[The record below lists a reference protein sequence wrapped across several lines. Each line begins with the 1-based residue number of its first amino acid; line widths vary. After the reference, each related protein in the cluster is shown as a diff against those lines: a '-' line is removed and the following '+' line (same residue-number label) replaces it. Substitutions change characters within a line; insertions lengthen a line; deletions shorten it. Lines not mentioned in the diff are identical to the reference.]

1 MSLTSIGLI
10 LLSAVFHASWNAI
23 SKRSTDKI
31 IFFWL
36 SGIAASVC
44 LLPVLI
50 GYWQEI
56 PPIGWLLIVLSS
68 AFEAIYLLC
77 LAVAYEAGDLSLAY
91 PLSRGSVP
99 LFVLI
104 LATVFIGERVTALGI
119 LGIAL
124 SVLGIYVLHLR
135 SLQRNALLAPFAALR
150 GRATQFA
157 LLAGICTA
165 VYSTID
171 KRGITY
177 VNPMLYTTL
186 IFWGYSLLLTPFML
200 RKRAAIV
207 QEWREGKWRILAVGV
222 LSIVTYLLVTYV
234 LLSSPA
240 SYVSALRG
248 ISIVFGAVL
257 GALFLK
263 EHLTPVKTLGAVVIF
278 TGMICIALAKP

>member
-1 MSLTSIGLI
+1 MSLTAIGLI

-23 SKRSTDKI
+23 SKRSTDKF

-36 SGIAASVC
+36 SGIAASAF
-44 LLPVLI
+44 LLPVLM

-56 PPIGWLLIVLSS
+56 TPTGWLLIVLSS

-104 LATVFIGERVTALGI
+104 LATVFIGERVTGLGI
-119 LGIAL
+119 IGIIL

-150 GRATQFA
+150 QRATQFA

-165 VYSTID
+165 IYSTID
-171 KRGITY
+171 KSGITY
-177 VNPMLYTTL
+177 ANPMLYTTL

-200 RKRAAIV
+200 RKRAAV
-207 QEWREGKWRILAVGV
+207 AHEWRILAVGV
-222 LSIVTYLLVTYV
+222 LSVITYLLVTYV

-248 ISIVFGAVL
+248 VSIVFGAVL

-278 TGMICIALAKP
+278 TGMICIVLAKP

>member
-1 MSLTSIGLI
+1 MSLTAIGLI
-10 LLSAVFHASWNAI
+10 LLSAVFHVSWNAI
-23 SKRSTDKI
+23 SKRSADKI

-36 SGIAASVC
+36 SGIAASAF
-44 LLPVLI
+44 LLPVLM

-56 PPIGWLLIVLSS
+56 SLTGWLLIVLSS

-77 LAVAYEAGDLSLAY
+77 LAAAYETGDLSLAY

-119 LGIAL
+119 IGIIL

-135 SLQRNALLAPFAALR
+135 SLQRKALLAPFAALR
-150 GRATQFA
+150 QRATQFA

-165 VYSTID
+165 IYSTID
-171 KRGITY
+171 KRGVTF

-200 RKRAAIV
+200 RKRTAIAH
-207 QEWREGKWRILAVGV
+207 EWREGKWRILAVGM
-222 LSIVTYLLVTYV
+222 LSVITYLLVTYV

-263 EHLTPVKTLGAVVIF
+263 EHLTPMKALGAVVIF
-278 TGMICIALAKP
+278 AGMICIAFAG